1 MDGMQTPS
9 GITECNQSYY
19 AGNSLSV
26 PHFAQQS
33 QHGSSATPAQL
44 PASIQEVNAPA
55 SSGVISSSLFSRSAI
70 SSQVTEAPTRNGTG
84 GVMPLAEAISQLSI
98 LEFLQRFGASI
109 ALPQPPQPPVSSSLL
124 DAAVQTTTP
133 CNVSQDVSTQT
144 SDQPDTPLCD
154 VAVRTSFDGASTL
167 SLDAAAQTTSP
178 STSSQHVSTQI
189 GSRSASSFSVDMS
202 VQISAHRVM
211 QLDAATQLDITE
223 FLIGWIYSDRPLD
236 RRHPFQSPSSI
247 LGAHAAPL
255 PPPGLE
261 QPTPLPVIATQPQLH
276 TNVSSSHCL
285 TLQPTASTTHVGTH
299 PVRPAGAKRSA
310 STAHAGNHNSYGPC
324 PRTEVTP
331 FPKPNAVVLP
341 MLNFGHSKTCGPSPV
356 ATVDSDIMHHQFRL
370 SLLQWN
376 PGPARR
382 NPTNIVSAACGKFHA
397 VILQEA
403 SDHVPHI
410 SAYFHA
416 YTDNTDLAILLNKD
430 TFEPDPFVTSFKV
443 DSTSKNTWGMV
454 LLIVRALLRRPSISG
469 TPTVTFCSVHIHNVV
484 AKKRGA
490 STDLLQVLRAKM
502 LEHNVD
508 FIGGD
513 FNMSAFSTVS
523 DVFSDPE
530 FSAPGHSCLWG
541 LGALDEQYRECTGF
555 LIMPKR
561 PYEWRVDSH
570 GCYKIDNSALG
581 LGPRI
586 SLLICPS
593 SSTFA
598 IQISLGPIALCEVNR
613 LSKEDLNANATKNVG
628 RDKVLARVLRFA
640 FSLCPCVSRCLLSPN
655 VRSCWFYGAKTTT
668 RRRTLLR

>member
-1 MDGMQTPS
+1 MLLHPQVLLPAHCYHAVHSAHKSLRLPPEMAQEVSCRSLKRSRSSHSLNSYNAEESQLLFPIRLDHQFPSHFRMPLCRRLHLVTSLTRCPRRRLFNRTPFRVMWPS
-9 GITECNQSYY
+9 RRFSMVPLPYHWMLLRRRPHP
-19 AGNSLSV
+19 ALRLSMSLRRWV
-26 PHFAQQS
+26 L
-33 QHGSSATPAQL
+33 AQL
-44 PASIQEVNAPA
+44 P
-55 SSGVISSSLFSRSAI
+55 R
-70 SSQVTEAPTRNGTG
+70 
-84 GVMPLAEAISQLSI
+84 
-98 LEFLQRFGASI
+98 FLLIRLCRFLHI
-109 ALPQPPQPPVSSSLL
+109 VLYYLTLPH
-124 DAAVQTTTP
+124 
-133 CNVSQDVSTQT
+133 N
-144 SDQPDTPLCD
+144 
-154 VAVRTSFDGASTL
+154 
-167 SLDAAAQTTSP
+167 
-178 STSSQHVSTQI
+178 STS
-189 GSRSASSFSVDMS
+189 
-202 VQISAHRVM
+202 
-211 QLDAATQLDITE
+211 LE
-223 FLIGWIYSDRPLD
+223 FLIGWIYSDQPLD
-236 RRHPFQSPSSI
+236 RRHPFCQSPPSI
-247 LGAHAAPL
+247 LGAHVAPL

-261 QPTPLPVIATQPQLH
+261 QPTPPPVISTQPQSL
-276 TNVSSSHCL
+276 TNVSSSHCP

-310 STAHAGNHNSYGPC
+310 STAHAGNHNSNGPC
-324 PRTEVTP
+324 PRAEVAP

-356 ATVDSDIMHHQFRL
+356 ATADSDIMHHQFRL

-382 NPTNIVSAACGKFHA
+382 NPTNVVSAACGKFHA

-410 SAYFHA
+410 SDYFRA

-443 DSTSKNTWGMV
+443 DSTSKNTWVMV
-454 LLIVRALLRRPSISG
+454 LLIVRAMLRRPSLSG
-469 TPTVTFCSVHIHNVV
+469 SPTVTFCSAHIHNVV
-484 AKKRGA
+484 AKKRDA
-490 STDLLQVLRAKM
+490 STELLQFLHSKM
-502 LEHNVD
+502 LEYNVD

-581 LGPRI
+581 LGPRDQSAHLPVFLHLRNTNI
-586 SLLICPS
+586 LD
-593 SSTFA
+593 
-598 IQISLGPIALCEVNR
+598 PIALCEVSR

-628 RDKVLARVLRFA
+628 RDKVLVRALRFA
-640 FSLCPCVSRCLLSPN
+640 FSLCLCATRCLLSPN

-668 RRRTLLR
+668 RRRTLL

>member
-1 MDGMQTPS
+1 MDGMQTPP
-9 GITECNQSYY
+9 GINECNQSYY
-19 AGNSLSV
+19 TGNSFSV
-26 PHFAQQS
+26 PHSAQQL
-33 QHGSSATPAQL
+33 QHGTPATPAQP

-55 SSGVISSSLFSRSAI
+55 SSGVISSSLLSRSAF
-70 SSQVTEAPTRNGTG
+70 SSQVTVAPTRNGTE
-84 GVMPLAEAISQLSI
+84 GVMLLAEAITQLSF
-98 LEFLQRFGASI
+98 LEFLQRCGVSI
-109 ALPQPPQPPVSSSLL
+109 APPQPSQPPVSISLL
-124 DAAVQTTTP
+124 EAAVQTTPP
-133 CNVSQDVSTQT
+133 CDVSQEVSTQT
-144 SDQPDTPLCD
+144 SDQLDTLSCD
-154 VAVRTSFDGASTL
+154 VAVQTSFYGAPTL

-178 STSSQHVSTQI
+178 STSSQHVSTQM
-189 GSRSASSFSVDMS
+189 GSRSASSFSVDTS
-202 VQISAHRVM
+202 VQISAHSVV
-211 QLDAATQLDITE
+211 QLDAATQLDLTE
-223 FLIGWIYSDRPLD
+223 FLIGWIFSDSPID
-236 RRHPFQSPSSI
+236 RRHPFCQSPPSI
-247 LGAHAAPL
+247 LGAHVAPL

-261 QPTPLPVIATQPQLH
+261 QPAPPPVIATQPQSL
-276 TNVSSSHCL
+276 TNVSSSHCP

-310 STAHAGNHNSYGPC
+310 STAQAGNHNSNGPC
-324 PRTEVTP
+324 PHTEVAP
-331 FPKPNAVVLP
+331 FPKPNAVILP
-341 MLNFGHSKTCGPSPV
+341 MINFGHSKTSGPSPV

-410 SAYFHA
+410 SAYFLA

-454 LLIVRALLRRPSISG
+454 LLIVRALLRRPSLSG
-469 TPTVTFCSVHIHNVV
+469 SPTVTFCSAHIHNVV
-484 AKKRGA
+484 AKKRDA
-490 STDLLQVLRAKM
+490 STELLQFLHSKM
-502 LEHNVD
+502 LEYNVD

-513 FNMSAFSTVS
+513 FNMSAFSTVR

-541 LGALDEQYRECTGF
+541 LGALDEQHRECTGF

-581 LGPRI
+581 LGPRDQSAHLPVFLHLRNTDI
-586 SLLICPS
+586 P
-593 SSTFA
+593 
-598 IQISLGPIALCEVNR
+598 GPNSAMRSEQAQQRR
-613 LSKEDLNANATKNVG
+613 LE
-628 RDKVLARVLRFA
+628 
-640 FSLCPCVSRCLLSPN
+640 
-655 VRSCWFYGAKTTT
+655 
-668 RRRTLLR
+668 RRRNKERRQR